1 MRKIYALIII
11 MFLFLNGKAETQQ
24 RRSDLNNEKRGNT
37 ESLIKSNQDSI
48 KVLQE
53 SLNSILSKS
62 KLDTNQIKN
71 LYSKLNNLLNSNI
84 QLHEQYSKDNGDQ
97 DSNESQ
103 SNFLSLAILIFGGV
117 MIIAILFFKPNTEI
131 ISNLNPLKLVGI
143 MFIGVIT
150 VFLIP
155 AGFSNNQITP
165 IIGLLGTLAGYLVG
179 STSSK

>member
-1 MRKIYALIII
+1 M
-11 MFLFLNGKAETQQ
+11 
-24 RRSDLNNEKRGNT
+24 
-37 ESLIKSNQDSI
+37 
-48 KVLQE
+48 
-53 SLNSILSKS
+53 
-62 KLDTNQIKN
+62 
-71 LYSKLNNLLNSNI
+71 NSNI